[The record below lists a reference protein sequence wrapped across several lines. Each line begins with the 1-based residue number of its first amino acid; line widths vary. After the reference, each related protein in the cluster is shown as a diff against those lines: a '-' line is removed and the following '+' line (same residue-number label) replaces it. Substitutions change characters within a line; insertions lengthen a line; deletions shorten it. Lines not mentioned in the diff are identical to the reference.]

1 MPVSKGSPL
10 DPARTRAA
18 VLHRATEIFYARGLD
33 GIGVAELC
41 STMGISKETL
51 YRHFGS
57 KEGLIEAV
65 LVERSERVTRWLSE
79 AAEAAGG
86 DPRARLGAVFDALAS
101 WHAEPGFRGC
111 AILNAATQHH
121 GHQAAVGGHQGVRSP
136 AEAVVGG
143 HHGVRSP
150 AEAAVGGHHGAK
162 NPAATAAGPHG
173 APREVAARHLER
185 RLALLTDIARG
196 AGAAQPEVLGRQF
209 LMLVTGATI
218 VADHHPGTPDA
229 ARHARAAAL
238 ALLDAAARP

>member
-1 MPVSKGSPL
+1 MPVTKGSPL

-18 VLHRATEIFYARGLD
+18 VLHRATAIFYARGLD
-33 GIGVAELC
+33 GVGVAELC

-65 LVERSERVTRWLSE
+65 LKERSERVTRWLSE
-79 AAEAAGG
+79 AAEAAGS
-86 DPRARLGAVFDALAS
+86 DPRARLAAVFDALAS
-101 WHAEPGFRGC
+101 WHGEPGFRGC

-121 GHQAAVGGHQGVRSP
+121 GAGGP
-136 AEAVVGG
+136 DEAGQ
-143 HHGVRSP
+143 
-150 AEAAVGGHHGAK
+150 
-162 NPAATAAGPHG
+162 HG

-185 RLALLTDIARG
+185 RLALLTDIARD

-229 ARHARAAAL
+229 ARHARTAAL
-238 ALLDAAARP
+238 ALLDAATHPDHRP

>member
-1 MPVSKGSPL
+1 MPVTKGSPL

-33 GIGVAELC
+33 GVGVAELC
-41 STMGISKETL
+41 ATMGISKETL

-79 AAEAAGG
+79 AAEAAGD
-86 DPRARLGAVFDALAS
+86 DPRARLEAVFDALAS
-101 WHAEPGFRGC
+101 WHGEPGFRGC

-121 GHQAAVGGHQGVRSP
+121 GHQ
-136 AEAVVGG
+136 
-143 HHGVRSP
+143 
-150 AEAAVGGHHGAK
+150 GAG
-162 NPAATAAGPHG
+162 GPHG

-196 AGAAQPEVLGRQF
+196 AGASQPEVLGRQF